1 MSVSTCQF
9 GHPRRTSPI
18 VLDKLLGGQIRCFV
32 LDKGDLP
39 EEVSTV
45 WIGSKVN
52 NVVVGSVTLGPSTS
66 FTKAPQRFFS
76 LCPLRNGSD
85 GEKDKFVRNI
95 TASCAFA
102 RSLGNGKSYPASI
115 AKGSSYIE
123 SVLPEDLQRN
133 LPEHQTL
140 RNGVLPQ
147 IDLVQ
152 VAHHFCDSLTPM
164 LLDRLRILAGALN
177 GATVRIGSTCSGL
190 ETMPSIMRAIFRWEN
205 PTPPKRHGS
214 GLRHQLYVNYT
225 GVNSTNQHT

>member
-1 MSVSTCQF
+1 M
-9 GHPRRTSPI
+9 

-52 NVVVGSVTLGPSTS
+52 NVVVGSVTLGPSAS

-76 LCPLRNGSD
+76 LRPLRDGS
-85 GEKDKFVRNI
+85 GGKEDKVLRGI

-115 AKGSSYIE
+115 AKGPSYIE
-123 SVLPEDLQRN
+123 PVFPEDLQRN
-133 LPEHQTL
+133 LPEKL
-140 RNGVLPQ
+140 ALSNGVLPA
-147 IDLVQ
+147 IDLIQ
-152 VAHHFCDSLTPM
+152 AAHHFLDSLTPIF
-164 LLDRLRILAGALN
+164 LDRLRILAGALH
-177 GATVRIGSTCSGL
+177 GATVRIASTCSGL
-190 ETMPSIMRAIFRWEN
+190 ETMPSIMRAIFRWES

-214 GLRHQLYVNYT
+214 GFEESTACKLYWGEKIVVLLRLVQKFI
-225 GVNSTNQHT
+225 S

>member
-1 MSVSTCQF
+1 M
-9 GHPRRTSPI
+9 
-18 VLDKLLGGQIRCFV
+18 VLDKLLGGQITSFV

-52 NVVVGSVTLGPSTS
+52 NVVVGSVTLGPSTG

-76 LCPLRNGSD
+76 LCPLRDGS
-85 GEKDKFVRNI
+85 GGQENKLVRNI
-95 TASCAFA
+95 TATCAFA
-102 RSLGNGKSYPASI
+102 RCLGNGKSYPTSI

-133 LPEHQTL
+133 LPENQFLT
-140 RNGVLPQ
+140 NGVLPE
-147 IDLVQ
+147 IDLIQ
-152 VAHHFCDSLTPM
+152 AAHHFIDSLTPVFY
-164 LLDRLRILAGALN
+164 DRLRILAGALD

-205 PTPPKRHGS
+205 PTPPRHGS
-214 GLRHQLYVNYT
+214 GLRHHQHVNCT
-225 GVNSTNQHT
+225 GVKRLLFF